1 MKAFHILAAGF
12 ALCAAFASCEMK
24 DELKGINDGTNGD
37 TGYLELGV
45 AVNGSLNNV
54 TTKADVEDDGTQTGT
69 SVSAD
74 DFPVVI
80 TGVTD
85 ASYKKEFASYT
96 ALKAEGAIVLP
107 VGTYTIAAHSNKVL
121 EENMTE
127 PYYDGTA
134 NVNITKGSTVQAEV
148 LCKMK
153 NTKISMSYA
162 NEFTSRFQSWTITVT
177 DGKAILEFVCASKT
191 SEELNPAP
199 LYMWVQ
205 EGVSELT
212 VRVSAVNLKGETVRE
227 ARTLAKP
234 AGGNSS
240 AWTGGDALTITMSGY
255 DPKPDVETGI
265 QGSGITID
273 ADVTFDESE
282 DVVEVPVTPG
292 SGDDNTDPVGPGT
305 GDDEEE
311 EPVTSNLPT
320 VTMPRTTYT
329 LPDDMEAD
337 ADVLIEKALKEGSS
351 NEYVGLKS
359 VFVKIIPGNTEA
371 DADVLIETALKEGS
385 SNEYVG
391 LKSVFVKIIPGNDGF
406 TAALDLIKDV
416 ADFSVGVELVG
427 NTALEPMLQFIA
439 PDLKVPA
446 ENASSYT
453 FPVGAFFA
461 TLQDIGATTAADG
474 HVFEIVVTDNN
485 GNSPSEPTR
494 LSVFVEEPVTV
505 E

>member
-292 SGDDNTDPVGPGT
+292 SGDDDTTDPVEPGT

-311 EPVTSNLPT
+311 EPVTSNPPT
-320 VTMPRTTYT
+320 ITMPRTTYT
-329 LPDDMEAD
+329 LPNDM
-337 ADVLIEKALKEGSS
+337 
-351 NEYVGLKS
+351 
-359 VFVKIIPGNTEA
+359 EA

-406 TAALDLIKDV
+406 TAALRMLLVQNIN
-416 ADFSVGVELVG
+416 FEEGVELVD
-427 NTALEPMLQFIA
+427 NKNVEQYISMIA
-439 PDLKVPA
+439 SGLKVPEA
-446 ENASSYT
+446 NAANYT
-453 FPVGAFFA
+453 FPVGAFFS
-461 TLQDIGATTAADG
+461 TLGDSDMGMTLGEG
-474 HVFEIVVTDNN
+474 HIFEITVTDNN
-485 GNSPSEPTR
+485 NRTANAKLNIVVNNIE
-494 LSVFVEEPVTV
+494 
-505 E
+505 

>member
-337 ADVLIEKALKEGSS
+337 ADVLIE
-351 NEYVGLKS
+351 
-359 VFVKIIPGNTEA
+359 
-371 DADVLIETALKEGS
+371 TALKEGS

>member
-85 ASYKKEFASYT
+85 ASYKKEFVSYA
-96 ALKAEGAIVLP
+96 ALKAEGAIELP
-107 VGTYTIAAHSNKVL
+107 VGTYTIAAHSNKEL
-121 EENMTE
+121 EEEMTE
-127 PYYDGTA
+127 PYYDGA
-134 NVNITKGSTVQAEV
+134 VDINITKGANSKAEV
-148 LCKMK
+148 VCKMK
-153 NTKISMSYA
+153 NTKISMNYSS
-162 NEFTSRFQSWTITVT
+162 EFTSRFQSWTITVT
-177 DGKAILEFVCASKT
+177 DERAILEFVCTNKT

-199 LYMWVQ
+199 LYMLVQ

-212 VRVSAVNLKGETVRE
+212 VRVTAVNLKGETVRE
-227 ARTLAKP
+227 SRTLTKP

-329 LPDDMEAD
+329 LPDDM
-337 ADVLIEKALKEGSS
+337 
-351 NEYVGLKS
+351 
-359 VFVKIIPGNTEA
+359 EA

>member
-54 TTKADVEDDGTQTGT
+54 TTKAEVEDDGTQAGT
-69 SVSAD
+69 SVSAE

-85 ASYKKEFASYT
+85 ASYKKEFTSYA
-96 ALKAEGAIVLP
+96 ALKAEGAIELP
-107 VGTYTIAAHSNKVL
+107 VGTYTIAAHSNKEL
-121 EENMTE
+121 EEEMTE
-127 PYYDGTA
+127 PYYDGA
-134 NVNITKGSTVQAEV
+134 VDINITKGTNVKAEV
-148 LCKMK
+148 VCKMK
-153 NTKISMSYA
+153 NTKISMNYSS
-162 NEFTSRFQSWTITVT
+162 EFTSRFQNWTITVT
-177 DGKAILEFVCASKT
+177 DEKAILEFVCTNKT

-212 VRVSAVNLKGETVRE
+212 VRVTAVNLKGETVRE
-227 ARTLAKP
+227 SRTLTKP

-255 DPKPDVETGI
+255 DPEPDVETGI
-265 QGSGITID
+265 QGSGIQIN

-292 SGDDNTDPVGPGT
+292 SGEDDTDPVEPGT

-311 EPVTSNLPT
+311 EPVTSNPPT
-320 VTMPRTTYT
+320 ITMPKTTYI
-329 LPDDMEAD
+329 LPDDM
-337 ADVLIEKALKEGSS
+337 
-351 NEYVGLKS
+351 
-359 VFVKIIPGNTEA
+359 EA

-391 LKSVFVKIIPGNDGF
+391 LKSVFVKIIPGNTEF
-406 TAALDLIKDV
+406 TDALGLIKDV
-416 ADFSVGVELVG
+416 ADFSAGVELVG
-427 NTALEPMLQFIA
+427 NTALEPMLKFIA

-461 TLQDIGATTAADG
+461 TLQGIGATTAADG

-494 LSVFVEEPVTV
+494 LSVFVEEPVI
-505 E
+505 EE